1 MFDNGRSH
9 MIRKNRIAIQLFHT
23 FEYALLKLSFTFS
36 LKAFSA
42 LKVFLLACTKRFQR
56 PKVRMI

>member
-1 MFDNGRSH
+1 

-42 LKVFLLACTKRFQR
+42 LKVFLLACTKRFQK